1 VPGKPETARLMSRAN
16 LLLSQGNVSP
26 ARVALE
32 RAAEAGS
39 ASALFALAQTYDPQ
53 VLSAWGTL
61 GIQGDVAKARE
72 LYGKALAS
80 GVHEARDRLN
90 ALAQ

>member
-1 VPGKPETARLMSRAN
+1 
-16 LLLSQGNVSP
+16 
-26 ARVALE
+26 
-32 RAAEAGS
+32 
-39 ASALFALAQTYDPQ
+39 